1 MSRRSLLL
9 LITIVAV
16 FLIAGVIAF
25 KNLAVFAPPSIN
37 SSSIET
43 ARVDYGTVLTTV
55 EAEGVVEPESEV
67 LLLSPASTKI
77 EKIFKAPGSRV
88 SSFQSILK
96 LDSKPLE
103 EEIAKLEDQIGIK
116 RNNLQRNKLNA
127 RSTRLDLD
135 YQVEMKKLRIASLK
149 SDITD
154 QEKLLEVGGI
164 SPAKFDQTK
173 QELTTAEKD
182 LEMIQSK
189 NSIRLQQLIVEE
201 RGLELQIDI
210 QEKELEAMKEI
221 LSKTSV
227 RAPSSGIILSIN
239 GREGEMVSKDKL
251 LVRISDLSSFKIS
264 ASIDEGLADQVK
276 TGKTVFARIDHENLL
291 GQIGMVYPELE
302 GNKLKFDVYLEES
315 NHPKLLSNMNLQLLV
330 VRRLKEDVMRLEM
343 GEESGRGKNIELY
356 IKEQDKLVKR
366 SVGVGLRGKNFIE
379 ITSGLEAGDEVV
391 ISQTTE
397 FRNRPEIVISN

>member
-1 MSRRSLLL
+1 MSRRNLLFL
-9 LITIVAV
+9 SGIIVV
-16 FLIAGVIAF
+16 FVIAGLVAF
-25 KNLAVFAPPSIN
+25 RNLAIFAPPSIH
-37 SSSIET
+37 SSSFET
-43 ARVDYGTVLTTV
+43 YSVDYGTVLTTV
-55 EAEGVVEPESEV
+55 DAMGVVVPESEV

-77 EKIFKAPGSRV
+77 EKILKAPGNKV
-88 SSFQSILK
+88 NAFQTILR
-96 LDSKPLE
+96 LDPEPLE
-103 EEIAKLEDQIGIK
+103 EEIARLEDQIGIK
-116 RNNLQRNKLNA
+116 RNNLQRTNLNA

-149 SDITD
+149 SELTD

-189 NSIRLQQLIVEE
+189 NSIRLQQLVVEE

-210 QEKELEAMKEI
+210 QEKELEAKRET

-264 ASIDEGLADQVK
+264 GSIEEGLAEEVK
-276 TGKTVFARIDHENLL
+276 TGKSVFALVDREKLV

-315 NHPKLLSNMNLQLLV
+315 NHPKLLSNMNLQLQV
-330 VRRLKEDVMRLEM
+330 VKRRKEGVLRLET
-343 GEESGRGKNIELY
+343 GEYTGKGKNIELY
-356 IKEQDKLVKR
+356 VREQNKLVR
-366 SVGVGLRGKNFIE
+366 RNVEVGLRGTNYIE
-379 ITSGLEAGDEVV
+379 ITSGLKAGDEVV